1 MKFVTIKGLKASPAD
16 IWKQL
21 PSEREMIVTSNGKPI
36 ALITPI
42 NDEMFDDTITAVRRA
57 RALISM
63 KRMQAISVSLGN
75 NKMTLEKITSVIQEV
90 RGKNKK

>member
-1 MKFVTIKGLKASPAD
+1 MKFVTIKGLAASPAD

-21 PSEREMIVTSNGKPI
+21 PSEREMIVTSSGKPI

-42 NDEMFDDTITAVRRA
+42 NDEMFDDTVTAVRRA

-63 KRMQAISVSLGN
+63 KRMQEISASLGN
-75 NKMTLEKITSVIQEV
+75 NKMTLEKINAVIKEV